1 MRRVVFL
8 LLLALL
14 PAVVCTAQNRADKL
28 TPKWM
33 RSAPKSQ
40 SMGIRY
46 VPVTVM
52 NPQAKGVG
60 AEALEQLSRNIQ
72 NDWTISQSIKSSQ
85 TDEIRRENGQI
96 TGSDRRQVSS
106 IDIMADGEPVTVNCM
121 LADEW
126 WSQKPGDRR
135 YCALYQV
142 ATNNYAVF
150 DNVYPT
156 NNYGAGPLFMSII
169 PGVGQFYKGDP
180 VKGGLLL
187 GGCAVTGAGV
197 VFLESQRKAFVNQ
210 MSQTHDVNLIKKY
223 SASERIFAVARNV
236 TIGACAA
243 LYIFNLVDAAIAP
256 GARKVNVSPGGINIR
271 F

>member
-1 MRRVVFL
+1 MRKVIILLFL
-8 LLLALL
+8 VLVPSAFC
-14 PAVVCTAQNRADKL
+14 AAQNRADKL

-33 RSAPKSQ
+33 RSTVTTQ

-46 VPVTVM
+46 VSVTVM
-52 NPQAKGVG
+52 NPSSKNVG
-60 AEALEQLSRNIQ
+60 AEALDQLSRNIQ
-72 NDWTISQSIKSSQ
+72 NDWTISQSLKSSQ

-96 TGSDRRQVSS
+96 TGSDRRQVST
-106 IDIMADGEPVTVNCM
+106 IDIVADGQPVTVNCM

-126 WSQKPGDRR
+126 WSRKPGDQR

-156 NNYGAGPLFMSII
+156 NQYGIGPMFMSII
-169 PGVGQFYKGDP
+169 PGVGQFYKGDA
-180 VKGGLLL
+180 VKGALLL
-187 GGCAVTGAGV
+187 GGCAATGAGV
-197 VFLESQRKAFVNQ
+197 VFLESQRKAFRDQ

-223 SASERIFAVARNV
+223 SADERNFSVARNV
-236 TIGACAA
+236 TIGAFAA
-243 LYIFNLVDAAIAP
+243 LYIFNLVDAAISP
-256 GARKVNVSPGGINIR
+256 GARKVKVTPGGVSFN